1 MAPHLEKEIAL
12 LRQGYSVIAGIDEA
26 GRGAWAGPVV
36 AAAVVLPAEH
46 VDMATQL
53 RGLDDS
59 KKLSATQRDQFFDL
73 IHHVAVDSATCAVSP
88 ERIDEINILA
98 ATRQAMQQSI
108 KSLTTLPDYLLI
120 DYVRL
125 PRLNIHQDAF
135 AKADQISLSVAS
147 ASVLAKVTR
156 DRLMVDLAKQY
167 PQYGFERH
175 KGYGTKQHQA
185 ALQQYGSTPIHRL
198 TFKPLRAL
206 SNRLI

>member
-36 AAAVVLPAEH
+36 AAAVVLPTNHA
-46 VDMATQL
+46 DMVVQL
-53 RGLDDS
+53 HGLDDS
-59 KKLSATQRDQFFDL
+59 KKLSASQRDQYFDL
-73 IHHVAVDSATCAVSP
+73 IGQLAVDSATCAVSP

-98 ATRQAMQQSI
+98 ATRQAMQTAI
-108 KSLTTLPDYLLI
+108 RSLTPLPDHLLI

-125 PRLNIHQDAF
+125 PQLNIHQDAF
-135 AKADQISLSVAS
+135 AKADRISLSVAA

-156 DRLMVDLAKQY
+156 DRIMITLAKQY